1 MSKDAVNIE
10 ETVTE
15 ARETFS
21 LRERLMNRPQRTGE
35 VTVFTDEVLGR
46 KHQELSLQLEAAR
59 LVSDDS
65 DESNERIAE
74 IEKELREVATE
85 VYKTGLTFSLRAVP
99 EIVVKDVRRKTR
111 KNLNIKGK
119 IPEDRLEEFN
129 DAFTAGIFSKAIEG
143 FRDHESDAKVDTF
156 TYQDARDLADYLP
169 KSEWEKVD
177 RAVGDI
183 QFSNSI
189 SEAVTEDADF

>member
-10 ETVTE
+10 ETLIE

-21 LRERLMNRPQRTGE
+21 LRERLMNQPQRTGE
-35 VTVFTDEVLGR
+35 VTVFTDRVLGR
-46 KHQELSLQLEAAR
+46 KHQELTVQLEAAR
-59 LVSDDS
+59 LVADDS
-65 DESNERIAE
+65 EESAERIAE
-74 IEKELREVATE
+74 IEKELHDVATE

-99 EIVVKDVRRKTR
+99 EIVIKAVRRKTR
-111 KNLNIKGK
+111 KALNIKGK

-129 DAFTAGIFSKAIEG
+129 DAFTAGVFSKAIEG
-143 FRDHESDAKVDTF
+143 FRDHESGAKVDTF
-156 TYQDARDLADYLP
+156 TYQDAVDLADYLAKP
-169 KSEWEKVD
+169 EWEKID